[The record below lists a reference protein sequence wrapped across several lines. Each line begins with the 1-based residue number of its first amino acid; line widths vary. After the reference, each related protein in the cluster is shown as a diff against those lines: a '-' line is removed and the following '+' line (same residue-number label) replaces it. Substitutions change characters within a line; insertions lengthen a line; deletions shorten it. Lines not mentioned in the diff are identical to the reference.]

1 MNINFGINFDG
12 ILKFNKSF
20 WVKVGS
26 WAVNQ
31 IRSDAQQGIFQT
43 DEPVKKTY
51 SKDYAELK
59 ENRMQTKVGT
69 IKSGKNK
76 GKAKFEKIKQFKGVS
91 IVSTNTSFVDMTLTG
106 DTLNSLE
113 ISAILPNGVQVA
125 YKPRNIWKIVG
136 NQRPGLNRRIV
147 GLNKKNRE
155 ALIKIVENQVSQAI
169 KKDFVGKTTINIQ
182 M

>member
-91 IVSTNTSFVDMTLTG
+91 IVSTNTSFVDMTVTG
-106 DTLNSLE
+106 QTLRGLKITE
-113 ISAILPNGVQVA
+113 TMPNGVQVA
-125 YKPRNIWKIVG
+125 FNIRDLWKIVG
-136 NQRPGLNRRIV
+136 NQKPGLNRRLV
-147 GLNKKNRE
+147 GLNKKNMNKLAEMTDNEIRQM
-155 ALIKIVENQVSQAI
+155 IGKNWT
-169 KKDFVGKTTINIQ
+169 GKTTINIQ